1 MGRGSRATCPRPAEE
16 PLKFEL
22 QLRAVGRDLRQT
34 EDMHVNAQP
43 MKAAEINLGK
53 LFTND
58 FDFVIP
64 EYQRPYAWGQ
74 EEALQLLADLE
85 GALERDT
92 EEPYFLGSVV
102 LVKDAASSHSEV
114 IDGQQRLTTLTI
126 LLSVLRDLV
135 DDPAFRSAV
144 HGFVE
149 EPAVEWDDLPAR
161 PRLTLRPRDRE
172 FFRKH
177 VQKDGATAALV
188 DISDNQTST
197 DSQRGIRDNAK
208 VLREKLVAWGESRLK
223 ELFKMLAK
231 RTFVVTV
238 STPDLNS
245 AYRIFSV
252 MNARGLAL
260 APSDIFKS
268 QVIGTIPEQS
278 RQHYAD
284 LWESLEENL
293 GRDEF
298 ANLFL
303 YIRMVVSRKRA
314 VKSLLQ
320 EFPEQVLDPYLRAND
335 GIAFIKDVLE
345 PYAKAD
351 MRLVAQDFAGGAEW
365 EKVNAWLKRLVELD
379 NDDWR
384 PLALWALR
392 VHPDDPVFLSDYLE
406 KLERL
411 AASMLLRRE
420 YRTPRMQRYHVLL
433 DQLAEGRGLDAEAFA
448 LSDTEKAATLEQ
460 LTGDIYLTR
469 PVRRYVLLRLDS
481 MLADNPGASYDHSV
495 ITVEHVLPQSP
506 AVDSQWRQDFTDEEA
521 ERWVHR
527 LGNLLLLNRRKNSQ
541 AQNYDFDK
549 KKSMYFTS
557 TKGVA
562 MFALTTQVIN
572 TDSWTP
578 AIVGERHE
586 RLVGLLA
593 DAWELR

>member
-16 PLKFEL
+16 PLKFEF

-74 EEALQLLADLE
+74 EEALQLLADFE

-268 QVIGTIPEQS
+268 QVIGAIPEQS

-284 LWESLEENL
+284 LW
-293 GRDEF
+293 
-298 ANLFL
+298 
-303 YIRMVVSRKRA
+303 
-314 VKSLLQ
+314 
-320 EFPEQVLDPYLRAND
+320 
-335 GIAFIKDVLE
+335 
-345 PYAKAD
+345 
-351 MRLVAQDFAGGAEW
+351 
-365 EKVNAWLKRLVELD
+365 
-379 NDDWR
+379 
-384 PLALWALR
+384 
-392 VHPDDPVFLSDYLE
+392 
-406 KLERL
+406 
-411 AASMLLRRE
+411 
-420 YRTPRMQRYHVLL
+420 
-433 DQLAEGRGLDAEAFA
+433 
-448 LSDTEKAATLEQ
+448 
-460 LTGDIYLTR
+460 
-469 PVRRYVLLRLDS
+469 
-481 MLADNPGASYDHSV
+481 
-495 ITVEHVLPQSP
+495 
-506 AVDSQWRQDFTDEEA
+506 
-521 ERWVHR
+521 
-527 LGNLLLLNRRKNSQ
+527 
-541 AQNYDFDK
+541 
-549 KKSMYFTS
+549 
-557 TKGVA
+557 
-562 MFALTTQVIN
+562 
-572 TDSWTP
+572 
-578 AIVGERHE
+578 
-586 RLVGLLA
+586 
-593 DAWELR
+593 